1 MSESPGGF
9 MQSGDESP
17 HDDRQRHDVNELLE
31 HSATITFRSELIRK
45 AIHLCSLSIPV
56 IYFFISQQLALQI
69 LLPLTAAFILVDLA
83 RYYHKPTSDRFYRW
97 FGWLLRRHERDEQ
110 SKRLNG
116 ATNVLIAASLCVLI
130 FPKVLVVTALS
141 ILIIS
146 DSTSAL
152 VGRRFGK
159 RPFLSKSLEGTLA
172 FFITAVVVVLVTPKI
187 EGLPL
192 EYCIGVVGAA
202 VGAVAE
208 SAPLPL
214 DDNLSVPLSVCGTM
228 WGLYVL
234 LLPSVDLFSLV

>member
-1 MSESPGGF
+1 
-9 MQSGDESP
+9 MQSRDESS
-17 HDDRQRHDVNELLE
+17 HDDRQPHDVNKSLE
-31 HSATITFRSELIRK
+31 HSATINYRSELIRK
-45 AIHLCSLSIPV
+45 SIHLCSLSIPV
-56 IYFFISQQLALQI
+56 IYSFISKQLALQL
-69 LLPLTAAFILVDLA
+69 LLPLTAAFFLVDLA
-83 RYYHKPTSDRFYRW
+83 RYYHKPTSDWFYRW

-110 SKRLNG
+110 RKRLNG
-116 ATNVLIAASLCVLI
+116 ATNVLIASSLCVLI

-172 FFITAVVVVLVTPKI
+172 FFITAVVVVFITPKV

-192 EYCIGVVGAA
+192 EYGIGVIGAA
-202 VGAVAE
+202 VAAVAE
-208 SAPLPL
+208 SAPLPI
-214 DDNLSVPLSVCGTM
+214 DDNLSVPLSVGAVM

-234 LLPSVDLFSLV
+234 LLPSVDLFSFV